1 MSYRDDD
8 TYFEDVD
15 RALKKK
21 YLKEEDFERRNPDKS
36 LKQGKSYDYSRYLSA
51 EYGTVSDRKVND
63 DEYSHDDEY
72 YKRIKKRRLLE
83 KKLAAKKKRRKKIIA
98 FLASVLVVLI
108 GTFVFFRYTESGQN
122 IIIKSATMYAEKKMN
137 TDYTVKFNP
146 PETIPEGWVYDSNVV
161 NVLLVGIEHN
171 EGASNTDSM
180 ILVSENLN
188 TGKITMVSLLRD
200 TYVKI
205 DGQDKYRKLN
215 YAYSHGN
222 GIQTLINTIQNTYHI
237 FINAYASV
245 SYDDFENVID
255 SLGGVNLE
263 ISSREAEYLNTT
275 NYISDPLNRNL
286 TAGNVSMNGNQAL
299 GFCRIRKV
307 PTFDGITD
315 DYGRTL
321 RQRRVINSVFES
333 YKDQSLP
340 NMIKTTNNVLGSIT
354 TNISADNMA
363 GMLSAYNKHHT
374 DSMESMMI
382 PAEGLFTPVS
392 VNGVGE
398 VLSIE
403 GYEEQNIETLHEA
416 LYGM

>member
-21 YLKEEDFERRNPDKS
+21 YLKEENPEGKRS
-36 LKQGKSYDYSRYLSA
+36 GTSSKQGKSYDYSRYLSSDY
-51 EYGTVSDRKVND
+51 ETVSEREVHDNERRH
-63 DEYSHDDEY
+63 DEEY
-72 YKRIKKRRLLE
+72 YKRLKKRRMLE
-83 KKLAAKKKRRKKIIA
+83 KKLAAKKRRRKKLIA
-98 FLASVLVVLI
+98 FLASIIVVMT
-108 GTFVFFRYTESGQN
+108 GAFVFFRYTESGQK

-146 PETIPEGWVYDSNVV
+146 PKTVPEGWVYDSNVI
-161 NVLLVGIEHN
+161 NILLVGIEHN

-180 ILVSENLN
+180 ILVSENLE

-200 TYVKI
+200 TYVQI

-215 YAYSHGN
+215 YAYSHGD

-263 ISSREAEYLNTT
+263 ISSKEAEYLNTT
-275 NYISDPLNRNL
+275 NYISDPSNRNL
-286 TAGNVSMNGNQAL
+286 SVGNVLMNGNQAL
-299 GFCRIRKV
+299 GFCRVRKV
-307 PTFDGITD
+307 PTFDGVTD

-321 RQRRVINSVFES
+321 RQRRVINSIFES
-333 YKDQSLP
+333 YKDQSLTS
-340 NMIKTTNNVLGSIT
+340 MIKTTNSVLESIT
-354 TNISADNMA
+354 TNLSSDNMA
-363 GMLSAYNKHHT
+363 GMLNAYSKHHT

-392 VNGVGE
+392 VKGVGE

-403 GYEEQNIETLHEA
+403 GYEEQNREILHEV
-416 LYGM
+416 LYGK